1 MYLTTHHPSWQNGPT
16 PSIIYLK
23 KSTPNKTHYFP
34 NNKQFNTTPEDD
46 QQNGRKR
53 LG

>member
-1 MYLTTHHPSWQNGPT
+1 MFKSSWDF
-16 PSIIYLK
+16 SYVYVKVMK
-23 KSTPNKTHYFP
+23 KKNTLQTNINKIHS
-34 NNKQFNTTPEDD
+34 NKQPNTTPEDD